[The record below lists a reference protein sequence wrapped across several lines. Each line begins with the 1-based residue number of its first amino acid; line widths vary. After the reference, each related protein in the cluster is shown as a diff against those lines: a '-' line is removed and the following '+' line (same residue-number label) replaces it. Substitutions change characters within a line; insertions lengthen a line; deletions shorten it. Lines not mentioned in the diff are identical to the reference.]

1 MGGGGRGFQDAVVA
15 VALPSHATVKI
26 MNLAFAVTVNVP
38 DPVGPVSQVSAIVS
52 GPAGAGVGVTAN
64 AVADMARAPAPAR
77 NTAVAVF
84 KIDIVILLPEQPIRL
99 SG

>member
-1 MGGGGRGFQDAVVA
+1 MVAGDPAFQNAFVT
-15 VALPSHATVKI
+15 VALLSHATVTI

-64 AVADMARAPAPAR
+64 AVADIARAPAPAR

>member
-1 MGGGGRGFQDAVVA
+1 
-15 VALPSHATVKI
+15 
-26 MNLAFAVTVNVP
+26 MNLPFAVTVNVP

-64 AVADMARAPAPAR
+64 AVADMANAPAPASS
-77 NTAVAVF
+77 TAVADF